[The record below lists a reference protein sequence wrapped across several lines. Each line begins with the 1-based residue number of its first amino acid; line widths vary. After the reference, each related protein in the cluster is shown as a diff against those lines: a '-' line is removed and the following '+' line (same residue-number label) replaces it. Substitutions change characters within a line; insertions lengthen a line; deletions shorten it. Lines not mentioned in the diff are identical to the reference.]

1 MPTRKIKWASGD
13 VFAVPLLNGNLAV
26 GQVLDLM
33 MVNQVR
39 LALYNERF
47 ATLEEIALDAVCHP
61 EHLISLVASSREQ
74 LDYGVWRVIGNKP
87 VSVPLERHPNEQF
100 RHNGWVG
107 AKHYGVGLVETFP
120 MLITRSAHG
129 TRGLTLTI

>member
-1 MPTRKIKWASGD
+1 
-13 VFAVPLLNGNLAV
+13 
-26 GQVLDLM
+26 